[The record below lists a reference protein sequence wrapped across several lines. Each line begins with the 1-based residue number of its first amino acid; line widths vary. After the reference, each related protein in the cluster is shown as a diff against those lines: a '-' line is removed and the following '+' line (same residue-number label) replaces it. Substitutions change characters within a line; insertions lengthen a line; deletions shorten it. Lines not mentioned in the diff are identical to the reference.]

1 MSSVVVTAYAI
12 ASTLAVREIA
22 KILTPKA
29 TSQRLAK
36 TQLTVQAPENKWI
49 VVYDFGAVVFVGYGE
64 DERKAI
70 LATIMERTG
79 PEPHPPMQEE
89 LVLELQPD
97 SKPQA
102 QIDRIVVAKLDVA
115 TVELAALVVA
125 QSAAM
130 EYYEEDVDALMN
142 QVQER
147 MRVVEESGSF
157 RGGVRGLVK
166 FIGSAA
172 STRNQVASTLSLLET
187 PLIVWE
193 DPRLK
198 SVYLG
203 LRSTFEIEDR
213 YRAMEH
219 RLGMIQENLELLLD
233 LVQQRRSFVLELAI
247 AVMIALEI
255 LLVVFQLFLE
265 KNR

>member
-12 ASTLAVREIA
+12 ASTLAVREVA
-22 KILTPKA
+22 KILAPKA
-29 TSQRLAK
+29 TSQRLTK

-49 VVYDFGAVVFVGYGE
+49 VVYDFGAVVFVGYADE
-64 DERKAI
+64 DRKTI
-70 LATIMERTG
+70 LAQILEKAG

-89 LVLELQPD
+89 LLVEIQPD
-97 SKPQA
+97 AKPQSLL
-102 QIDRIVVAKLDVA
+102 DRIVVPKLDA
-115 TVELAALVVA
+115 NTVELAALVVA

-142 QVQER
+142 QVQAR
-147 MRVVEESGSF
+147 MRVVEDSGSF

-172 STRNQVASTLSLLET
+172 STRNQVVTTLSLLET

-193 DPRLK
+193 DPRLEG
-198 SVYLG
+198 VYLG
-203 LRSTFEIEDR
+203 LRTTFEIEDR
-213 YRAMEH
+213 YRALEH
-219 RLGMIQENLELLLD
+219 RLGMVQENMELLLD